1 MAVKIVHL
9 FDTQVE
15 VRAIHRNQC
24 VGTTMPWSMTMTKT
38 IEPNVWETQK
48 PSINHWK
55 QWAGGWKTLMIQNHQ
70 KQLKQFDKCITI
82 PSFPKMT
89 IAHLNTSPSEPASA
103 PTFLK
108 SKITTLPTSLDLHWT
123 PPPNDSINGE
133 FLGYVLTY
141 QVLRHCNDQR
151 RNSTTQYSFLMFLFD
166 LIKNSNLN
174 PHLPAGEQRSR
185 WKAGIRGKQF
195 A

>member
-55 QWAGGWKTLMIQNHQ
+55 QWAGGWKTSYSDSLMIQNHQ

-123 PPPNDSINGE
+123 PPPHDSINGE

-141 QVLRHCNDQR
+141 QVQR
-151 RNSTTQYSFLMFLFD
+151 QSSQKKQHYLFLMSFSAL
-166 LIKNSNLN
+166 LLT
-174 PHLPAGEQRSR
+174 
-185 WKAGIRGKQF
+185 
-195 A
+195 